1 MNFSV
6 AASRI
11 QTSGSAVYAT
21 EVSREE
27 SLAYTT
33 EETEKVEVMRLANSL
48 GGDIEQAISRLA
60 HDQKSITRKQSK
72 CRTYLYT
79 INHNPDSDEQD
90 KKPDISH
97 AQRGIMQ

>member
-1 MNFSV
+1 MIESTSHTSLVNFSV

-27 SLAYTT
+27 YLAYTT
-33 EETEKVEVMRLANSL
+33 EETEKVEVMRLADRL

-60 HDQKSITRKQSK
+60 HGD
-72 CRTYLYT
+72 
-79 INHNPDSDEQD
+79 P
-90 KKPDISH
+90 
-97 AQRGIMQ
+97 